1 MLSCARSALWSVR
14 AASGDRR
21 DCALAQRRA
30 FLAGLIPS
38 DRIEPIVL
46 ADYALFL
53 LNRCKY
59 HSVPL
64 ARAPKRMATVAGNA
78 WVDRLRMPCD

>member
-1 MLSCARSALWSVR
+1 M
-14 AASGDRR
+14 
-21 DCALAQRRA
+21 
-30 FLAGLIPS
+30 
-38 DRIEPIVL
+38 L

-64 ARAPKRMATVAGNA
+64 TRAPKRMATVAAHARVG
-78 WVDRLRMPCD
+78 RLRMACDRVQYVATLALPGPTDDIVEVLQRLASLRVRPPTVRSAV